1 MYVIVILVWR
11 AKPDKLTLCG
21 SLRDVFRSV
30 HLTLLDTVQNE
41 SYIEKQGYINTVLGS
56 LLKKHVS
63 LEYQGKERMLAHL
76 AHLLFFELSQNKP

>member
-1 MYVIVILVWR
+1 MYVIVILVWK

-30 HLTLLDTVQNE
+30 HLALLDAFKNK
-41 SYIEKQGYINTVLGS
+41 SYMGKQKYINTVFGS
-56 LLKKHVS
+56 LLKKTVS

-76 AHLLFFELSQNKP
+76 THLLFFE